1 MALQYPDLDQT
12 TRRYMLE
19 ELELDVKESR
29 LYVSPRLSGKGVND
43 YPALLKSAIESGDDT
58 SLAGELRRDGRLNA
72 TEQRRKPKRGGYTTA
87 AVPVT
92 AADTLAEGEFN
103 RFYPRGLC
111 RRTQVE
117 SDSELKVHRAKEVEN
132 PRPQSEALIGTTMD
146 PENLLLDLR
155 QSIGVEPALG
165 LPPGPNSG
173 LPVKIIK
180 ILTTRN

>member
-12 TRRYMLE
+12 TRQYMLD
-19 ELELDVKESR
+19 ELELDVKEGR
-29 LYVSPRLSGKGVND
+29 LYVSPRLSGKGVTD

-58 SLAGELRRDGRLNA
+58 SPAGELRKDGRLNT
-72 TEQRRKPKRGGYTTA
+72 TEQRRKPKSGYTTA

-103 RFYPRGLC
+103 RFYSRGLC

-146 PENLLLDLR
+146 PEKLLLDLP

-173 LPVKIIK
+173 LSVKIIK

>member
-1 MALQYPDLDQT
+1 
-12 TRRYMLE
+12 MLE
-19 ELELDVKESR
+19 ELELDVKEAR
-29 LYVSPRLSGKGVND
+29 LYVSPRLSDKGVTD
-43 YPALLKSAIESGDDT
+43 YPALLKSAIESGADT
-58 SLAGELRRDGRLNA
+58 SLAGELRKDGRLNA
-72 TEQRRKPKRGGYTTA
+72 TEQRRKPKGGYTTA

-103 RFYPRGLC
+103 RFYARGLC

-117 SDSELKVHRAKEVEN
+117 SDSKLKVHRAREVEN
-132 PRPQSEALIGTTMD
+132 PRPQSEALIGSTMD
-146 PENLLLDLR
+146 PEKLLLDLR

-173 LPVKIIK
+173 LSVKIIK